1 MNTTTKLAAFGLAL
15 VAIVGTGAGIG
26 ATVGPDATPA
36 AAEPPAPIGQGVVAT
51 AEGYR
56 LVPLTTDLD
65 HDGGTFRFVIEDQ
78 AGDPVHHFTPVHE
91 RDLHLIVV
99 NRDLTAYHHVHPTL
113 DADGTWTI
121 DLPALAPGSYRAVAD
136 FQISDGPRLALGTD
150 LSVAGTYRPT
160 KLGEPSPVATV
171 DDYQVTLAT
180 QRGNG
185 GEVTAIVT
193 VRQNGELVEDLEPY
207 LGADGHLVA
216 MRSGDLAYAHVHPI
230 GHQGDD
236 DNEPGVVRFNAELAS
251 AGRYALFFDFQ
262 HDGVV
267 HTASFTFDQGAVT
280 GTADMEH

>member
-1 MNTTTKLAAFGLAL
+1 M
-15 VAIVGTGAGIG
+15 
-26 ATVGPDATPA
+26 ATSASSSKT
-36 AAEPPAPIGQGVVAT
+36 
-51 AEGYR
+51 
-56 LVPLTTDLD
+56 
-65 HDGGTFRFVIEDQ
+65 Q
-78 AGDPVHHFTPVHE
+78 AGDPVRHFTPVHE

-99 NRDLTAYHHVHPTL
+99 NRDLTTYHHVHPTL

-121 DLPALAPGSYRAVAD
+121 DLPALDPGSYRAVAD

-230 GHQGDD
+230 EHHGDD
-236 DNEPGVVRFNAELAS
+236 GDEPGVVRFNAELSS
-251 AGRYALFFDFQ
+251 AGRYAPVLRLPTRRRRA
-262 HDGVV
+262 HRLV
-267 HTASFTFDQGAVT
+267 HLRPRRRHRHRRHGALRCLSPRTRRVRPSPST
-280 GTADMEH
+280 SAG

>member
-1 MNTTTKLAAFGLAL
+1 
-15 VAIVGTGAGIG
+15 
-26 ATVGPDATPA
+26 
-36 AAEPPAPIGQGVVAT
+36 
-51 AEGYR
+51 
-56 LVPLTTDLD
+56 VPLTTDLD

-78 AGDPVHHFTPVHE
+78 AGDPVRHFTPVHE

-136 FQISDGPRLALGTD
+136 FQIRDGPRLALGTD

-193 VRQNGELVEDLEPY
+193 VRQNGEFVEDLEPY

-236 DNEPGVVRFNAELAS
+236 GDEPGGVRFNAELSS

-267 HTASFTFDQGAVT
+267 RTASFTFDQGAVT